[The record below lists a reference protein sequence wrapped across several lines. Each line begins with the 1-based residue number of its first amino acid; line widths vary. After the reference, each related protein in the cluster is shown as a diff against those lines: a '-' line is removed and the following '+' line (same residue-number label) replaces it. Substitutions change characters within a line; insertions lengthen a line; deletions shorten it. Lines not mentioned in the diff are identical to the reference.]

1 MQVTAYQ
8 SIYNVI
14 FNLYIFFSGQAMDIG
29 APAILF
35 LIDAWEGHLTPPEAA
50 GIADKVKSMNK
61 SLFVNRLSGLISPL
75 SPGVVGLRRA
85 HGARGGRAGAV
96 RAAARAR
103 AQLQRDPARRA
114 AVQGA
119 ERRHAGARLPHRG
132 GGRQGCV
139 HGVLFIIKLSIIYM
153 EIGLAY

>member
-61 SLFVNRLSGLISPL
+61 SKNIRNIT
-75 SPGVVGLRRA
+75 
-85 HGARGGRAGAV
+85 
-96 RAAARAR
+96 
-103 AQLQRDPARRA
+103 QI
-114 AVQGA
+114 
-119 ERRHAGARLPHRG
+119 ERHLLET
-132 GGRQGCV
+132 V
-139 HGVLFIIKLSIIYM
+139 
-153 EIGLAY
+153 